1 MGGVKRS
8 SSRKIAISDFKGI
21 LANLS
26 QFQPPPPPFSGGTQ
40 LLSNLHL
47 LYSCREFFLSELFGP
62 QHNLSVPHLQKAVL
76 GHYQHKHQQHHQHRN
91 CDHPHRHHQQQ
102 QHHQQCSNI
111 LIISKK
117 QYLSTK
123 SAKGD
128 FWITLQRREIQTS
141 HRKTLF
147 SQILIFQ
154 QRKSWI
160 IWDQYIDLNETWQW
174 EWMAW
179 QSSVELVNLSLK
191 SISSCFSTKFS

>member
-26 QFQPPPPPFSGGTQ
+26 QFQPPPPPFSGWTQ
-40 LLSNLHL
+40 FLSNLHL

-62 QHNLSVPHLQKAVL
+62 QHNLSVSHLQKAVL

-91 CDHPHRHHQQQ
+91 CDHPHRHHHQQ
-102 QHHQQCSNI
+102 QHHQQCSTI
-111 LIISKK
+111 LIISKR

-154 QRKSWI
+154 QRKS
-160 IWDQYIDLNETWQW
+160 
-174 EWMAW
+174 
-179 QSSVELVNLSLK
+179 
-191 SISSCFSTKFS
+191 

>member
-26 QFQPPPPPFSGGTQ
+26 QFQPPPPHFQGGHNFCPIYIFCI
-40 LLSNLHL
+40 LVVS
-47 LYSCREFFLSELFGP
+47 SFCRSFLD
-62 QHNLSVPHLQKAVL
+62 HNIICQFPLQKAVL

-102 QHHQQCSNI
+102 HHQQCSTI

-147 SQILIFQ
+147 SQILMIQ
-154 QRKSWI
+154 QQKI
-160 IWDQYIDLNETWQW
+160 INLRILWDQNIDLNET
-174 EWMAW
+174 
-179 QSSVELVNLSLK
+179 
-191 SISSCFSTKFS
+191 